1 MILEFKGEYAFLSNF
16 YQAPFTLDG
25 KTYPTVEHYFQ
36 AQKAIDS
43 IDFKRILST
52 NSPGEAKAIGRK
64 IKIRLDWN
72 EIKDNIMFHG
82 VYAKFDQN
90 EDLKNKLIS
99 TSTQILKEGNNWG
112 DTYWGV
118 DLKTGIGENM
128 LGKIL
133 MRCRELFIN

>member
-16 YQAPFTLDG
+16 YHAPFTLDR

-36 AQKAIDS
+36 AQKSKDLK
-43 IDFKRILST
+43 DFQKILSAK
-52 NSPGEAKAIGRK
+52 SPGEAKSLGRK
-64 IKIRLDWN
+64 VKLRSDWDQ
-72 EIKDNIMFHG
+72 IKDDIMFHG

-90 EDLKNKLIS
+90 EDIQYKLIS
-99 TSTQILKEGNNWG
+99 TSTHILKEGNNWG

-118 DLKTGIGENM
+118 DLKTGEGKNM